1 VIRRGLALA
10 GLIAVLAGIALGA
23 RARLEAAG
31 GERVPPSLLYLPKGP
46 FLRAL
51 ALGQE
56 ESLADLLYIW
66 SIQYYSNYEDATR
79 YDYLDQVFAGAI
91 TELDPRYVEPYLIGS
106 LIMSMEAKDPRRALR
121 LFDKGLER
129 NPDNWELAY
138 WAGWE
143 CYGLKDYACARDYWA
158 RASRMP
164 QAPPQLMRLAAKMLE
179 REGDVGA
186 ALREYRAILD
196 STTDE
201 GTRQVVAQWYE
212 RTRVQFELQ
221 QAGQA
226 VEAWRAARGS
236 CPPSLAALVE
246 AGLLGAVPV
255 DAAGN
260 PFHLD
265 RAACTVLPAPG
276 QSFQRQP

>member
-1 VIRRGLALA
+1 MRRAFAIVTLCV
-10 GLIAVLAGIALGA
+10 VLAGVVLGA
-23 RARLEAAG
+23 RARLEAG
-31 GERVPPSLLYLPKGP
+31 GEERVPASLLYLPKGP

-56 ESLADLLYIW
+56 ETLADLLYIW

-79 YDYLDQVFAGAI
+79 YDYLDQVFGGAI
-91 TELDPRYVEPYLIGS
+91 TELDPRYVEPYLVGS
-106 LIMSMEAKDPRRALR
+106 LIMSMEAKDPQRALR
-121 LFDKGLER
+121 LFDKGLAL

-143 CYGLKDYACARDYWA
+143 CYGLKNYACARDYWA

-164 QAPPQLMRLAAKMLE
+164 KAPPQLMRLAAKMLE

-196 STTDE
+196 QTTDE
-201 GTRQVVAQWYE
+201 STRQVVSQWYE
-212 RTRVQFELQ
+212 RTRVQYELQ
-221 QAGQA
+221 RAGEA
-226 VEAWRAARGS
+226 VEAWRAQRGG
-236 CPPSLAALVE
+236 CPPSLDALVG
-246 AGLLGAVPV
+246 AGLLPAVPV
-255 DAAGN
+255 DSAGN

-265 RAACTVLPAPG
+265 RTNCTVLPAPG

>member
-1 VIRRGLALA
+1 MRRTLAVVTLCV
-10 GLIAVLAGIALGA
+10 VLAGVVLGA
-23 RARLEAAG
+23 RARLEAG
-31 GERVPPSLLYLPKGP
+31 GEERVPASLLYLPKGP

-56 ESLADLLYIW
+56 ETLADLLYIW

-79 YDYLDQVFAGAI
+79 YDYLDQVFGGAI
-91 TELDPRYVEPYLIGS
+91 TELDPRYVEPYLVGS
-106 LIMSMEAKDPRRALR
+106 LIMSMEAKDPQRALR
-121 LFDKGLER
+121 LFDKGLAL

-143 CYGLKDYACARDYWA
+143 YYGLKNYAGARDYWA

-164 QAPPQLMRLAAKMLE
+164 KAPPQLMRLAAKMLE
-179 REGDVGA
+179 LEGDVGA

-201 GTRQVVAQWYE
+201 NTRKVVAQWYE
-212 RTRVQFELQ
+212 RTRVQYELQ
-221 QAGQA
+221 RAGEA
-226 VEAWRAARGS
+226 VEAWRAGRGG
-236 CPPSLAALVE
+236 CPPSLGALVG
-246 AGLLGAVPV
+246 AGLLPAVPV

-265 RAACTVLPAPG
+265 RAGCTVLPAPG

>member
-1 VIRRGLALA
+1 VIRRGLAIA
-10 GLIAVLAGIALGA
+10 ALIAVLSGVVLGA
-23 RARLEAAG
+23 RARLESAG
-31 GERVPPSLLYLPKGP
+31 EERVSASLLYLPKGP

-51 ALGQE
+51 ALGHE
-56 ESLADLLYIW
+56 ETLADLLYIW
-66 SIQYYSNYEDATR
+66 SIQYYSNYEDTTR
-79 YDYLDQVFAGAI
+79 YEYLDQVFGGAI
-91 TELDPRYVEPYLIGS
+91 TELDPRYVEPYLVGA
-106 LIMSMEAKDPRRALR
+106 LIMSMEARDPQRALR
-121 LFDKGLER
+121 LFDKGLAL

-143 CYGLKDYACARDYWA
+143 CYGIRDYACARDYWA

-164 QAPPQLMRLAAKMLE
+164 KAPPQLMRLAAKMLE
-179 REGDVGA
+179 KEGDIGA

-201 GTRQVVAQWYE
+201 NSRQVVAQWYE

-221 QAGQA
+221 RAGEA
-226 VEAWRAARGS
+226 VEAWRAQRGG
-236 CPPSLAALVE
+236 CPPSLDALVAAAL
-246 AGLLGAVPV
+246 LPAVPV

-265 RAACTVLPAPG
+265 RTGCAVLPAPG
-276 QSFQRQP
+276 QSFQRKP

>member
-1 VIRRGLALA
+1 MIRRTLAIVALCV
-10 GLIAVLAGIALGA
+10 VLAGVVLGA

-56 ESLADLLYIW
+56 ETLADLLYIW

-79 YDYLDQVFAGAI
+79 YDYLEQVFNGAI
-91 TELDPRYVEPYLIGS
+91 TELDPRYVEPYLVGS
-106 LIMSMEAKDPRRALR
+106 MIMSMEARDPQRALR
-121 LFDKGLER
+121 LFDKGLSL

-143 CYGLKDYACARDYWA
+143 CYGIRNYGCARDYWA
-158 RASRMP
+158 RASKMP
-164 QAPPQLMRLAAKMLE
+164 QAPPQLMRLAARMLE
-179 REGDVGA
+179 KEGDVAA
-186 ALREYRAILD
+186 ALAEYRAILD
-196 STTDE
+196 QTTDE
-201 GTRQVVAQWYE
+201 STRKVVAQWYE

-221 QAGQA
+221 RAGQA
-226 VEAWRAARGS
+226 VEAWRAQRGG
-236 CPPSLAALVE
+236 CPPALDALVQ
-246 AGLLGAVPV
+246 AGLLAELPV
-255 DAAGN
+255 DAAGT

-265 RAACTVLPAPG
+265 RATCTVLPAPG

>member
-1 VIRRGLALA
+1 MKRTLAIVTLCV
-10 GLIAVLAGIALGA
+10 VLAGVVLGA
-23 RARLEAAG
+23 RARLEAG
-31 GERVPPSLLYLPKGP
+31 GEERVPASLLYLPKGP

-56 ESLADLLYIW
+56 ETLADLLYIW
-66 SIQYYSNYEDATR
+66 SIQYYSNYEDASR
-79 YDYLDQVFAGAI
+79 YNYLDQVFGGAI
-91 TELDPRYVEPYLIGS
+91 TELDPRYVEPYLVGS
-106 LIMSMEAKDPRRALR
+106 LIMSMEAKDPQRALR
-121 LFDKGLER
+121 LFDKGLAL

-143 CYGLKDYACARDYWA
+143 CYGIRNYAGARDYWA

-164 QAPPQLMRLAAKMLE
+164 KAPPQLMRLAAKMLE
-179 REGDVGA
+179 KEGEVGA

-201 GTRQVVAQWYE
+201 NTRKVVSQWYE

-221 QAGQA
+221 RADQA
-226 VEAWRAARGS
+226 VKAWRTTRGG
-236 CPPSLAALVE
+236 CPPSLDALVG
-246 AGLLGAVPV
+246 AGLLPAVPV
-255 DAAGN
+255 DAGGN

-265 RAACTVLPAPG
+265 RANCTVLPAPG
-276 QSFQRQP
+276 QSFQRQR

>member
-1 VIRRGLALA
+1 MRRAFAIVTLCV
-10 GLIAVLAGIALGA
+10 VLAGIVLGA
-23 RARLEAAG
+23 RARLEAG
-31 GERVPPSLLYLPKGP
+31 GEDRVPASLLYLPKGP

-56 ESLADLLYIW
+56 ETLADLLYIW

-79 YDYLDQVFAGAI
+79 YDYLDQVFGGAI
-91 TELDPRYVEPYLIGS
+91 TELDPRYVEPYLVGS
-106 LIMSMEAKDPRRALR
+106 LIMSMEAKDPQRALR
-121 LFDKGLER
+121 LFDKGLAL

-143 CYGLKDYACARDYWA
+143 CYGLKNYACARDYWA

-164 QAPPQLMRLAAKMLE
+164 KAPPQLMRLAAKMLE

-196 STTDE
+196 QTTDE
-201 GTRQVVAQWYE
+201 STRQVVSQWYE
-212 RTRVQFELQ
+212 RTRVQYELQ
-221 QAGQA
+221 RAGEA
-226 VEAWRAARGS
+226 VEAWRAQRGG
-236 CPPSLAALVE
+236 CPPSLDALVG
-246 AGLLGAVPV
+246 AGLLPAVPV
-255 DAAGN
+255 DSAGN

-265 RAACTVLPAPG
+265 RANCIVLPAPG

>member
-1 VIRRGLALA
+1 MRRALA
-10 GLIAVLAGIALGA
+10 IVTLCVVLAGVVLGA
-23 RARLEAAG
+23 RARLEAG
-31 GERVPPSLLYLPKGP
+31 GEDRVPASLLYLPKGP

-56 ESLADLLYIW
+56 ETLADLLYIW

-79 YDYLDQVFAGAI
+79 YDYLDQVFGGAI
-91 TELDPRYVEPYLIGS
+91 TELDPRYVEPYLVGS
-106 LIMSMEAKDPRRALR
+106 LIMSMEAKDPQRALQ
-121 LFDKGLER
+121 LFDKGLAL

-143 CYGLKDYACARDYWA
+143 CYGLKNYACARDYWA

-164 QAPPQLMRLAAKMLE
+164 KAPPQLMRLAAKMLE

-196 STTDE
+196 QTTDE
-201 GTRQVVAQWYE
+201 STRQVVSQWYE
-212 RTRVQFELQ
+212 RTRVQYELQ
-221 QAGQA
+221 RAGEA
-226 VEAWRAARGS
+226 VEAWRAQRGG
-236 CPPSLAALVE
+236 CPPSLDALVG
-246 AGLLGAVPV
+246 AGLLPAVPV
-255 DAAGN
+255 DSAGN

-265 RAACTVLPAPG
+265 RTNCTVLLAPG

>member
-1 VIRRGLALA
+1 MRRAFAIVTLCV
-10 GLIAVLAGIALGA
+10 VLAGIVLGA
-23 RARLEAAG
+23 RARLEAG
-31 GERVPPSLLYLPKGP
+31 GEDRVPASLLYLPKGP

-56 ESLADLLYIW
+56 ETLADLLYIW

-79 YDYLDQVFAGAI
+79 YDYLDQVFGGAI
-91 TELDPRYVEPYLIGS
+91 TELDPRYVEPYLVGS
-106 LIMSMEAKDPRRALR
+106 LIMSMEAKDPQRALR
-121 LFDKGLER
+121 LFDKGLAL

-143 CYGLKDYACARDYWA
+143 CYGLKNYACARDYWA

-164 QAPPQLMRLAAKMLE
+164 KAPPQLMRLAAKMLE

-196 STTDE
+196 QTTDE
-201 GTRQVVAQWYE
+201 STRQVVSQWYE
-212 RTRVQFELQ
+212 RTRVQYELQ
-221 QAGQA
+221 RAGEA
-226 VEAWRAARGS
+226 VEAWRARRGG
-236 CPPSLAALVE
+236 CPPSLDALVG
-246 AGLLGAVPV
+246 AGLLPAVPV
-255 DAAGN
+255 DSAGN

-265 RAACTVLPAPG
+265 RANCTVLPAPG